1 MEGVDMKTDATKMG
15 LAVASAFAVIWVICS
30 VLVWVMPDLMM
41 QMSGHMVHSDLSG
54 MGWQM
59 NGQGVFIGLL
69 AWSATAGFIAW
80 LAAAIYN
87 KLV

>member
-1 MEGVDMKTDATKMG
+1 
-15 LAVASAFAVIWVICS
+15 
-30 VLVWVMPDLMM
+30 
-41 QMSGHMVHSDLSG
+41 MSGHMVHSDLSG